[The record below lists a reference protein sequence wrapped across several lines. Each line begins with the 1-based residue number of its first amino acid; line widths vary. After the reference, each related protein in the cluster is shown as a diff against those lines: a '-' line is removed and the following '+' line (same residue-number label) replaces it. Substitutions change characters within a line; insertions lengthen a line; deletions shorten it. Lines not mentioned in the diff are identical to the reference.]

1 MYKQYA
7 NDDIHYVVGCIQKGL
22 KPYTE
27 HGLKRVKRKNARKQ
41 LNTKSKK
48 ATDIAQLTP
57 QSPEAICMKA
67 LRTEFLEKFK
77 GNKQLP

>member
-1 MYKQYA
+1 M
-7 NDDIHYVVGCIQKGL
+7 
-22 KPYTE
+22 
-27 HGLKRVKRKNARKQ
+27 KRVKRKNARKQ
-41 LNTKSKK
+41 LNTNSKK